1 LYGHDEALSK
11 EWSLFKRKERVA
23 EEVAQEAVTRTE
35 LKWQRK
41 LKQYKHVA

>member
-1 LYGHDEALSK
+1 MEPLQAQGA
-11 EWSLFKRKERVA
+11 FA
-23 EEVAQEAVTRTE
+23 EEVAQDAVTRTE